1 MHDRGWSGCKTG
13 HEWKMC
19 QQTHK
24 VWREGL
30 DTHGL
35 TSNPTVPQSRG
46 VARFLYREHRSV
58 KECVWSTRTAR
69 KCLMVKHFKCLQWNT
84 EPRGGGP
91 SSPGGPVAKL
101 EQRSKP
107 PPGPRQRIVSPAE
120 RFLGAR
126 WIYFGFFKQ
135 IFASDLYSLFSPAT
149 MESGPSILIS
159 ITD

>member
-1 MHDRGWSGCKTG
+1 MTVDEVGVKLGTSGRCVSRHTRCGGKAWTHMGW
-13 HEWKMC
+13 
-19 QQTHK
+19 
-24 VWREGL
+24 L
-30 DTHGL
+30 L
-35 TSNPTVPQSRG
+35 TQLCPRARG

-126 WIYFGFFKQ
+126 WIYLGFFKQ